1 MLHETYDAATVQ
13 VLRNF
18 DAMISSAVTEQL
30 LESGVKVLSDT
41 QV

>member
-1 MLHETYDAATVQ
+1 MVIVYYGIMLQ

-18 DAMISSAVTEQL
+18 DTSISSAVTEQL
-30 LESGVKVLSDT
+30 AESGVKVLSNT